1 MPEDWNANEYVE
13 LMLSEE
19 REVAEM
25 LMDLTPEQLAEI
37 EVVLAE
43 REANRAKGYL
53 R

>member
-1 MPEDWNANEYVE
+1 MSEDWNANEFVE
-13 LMLSEE
+13 LMLSGE
-19 REVAEM
+19 REVPEM
-25 LMDLTPEQLAEI
+25 LMDLAPEQLAEI

>member
-1 MPEDWNANEYVE
+1 VPEDWDANEFVE
-13 LMLSEE
+13 RMLSGETE
-19 REVAEM
+19 LPEM

-43 REANRAKGYL
+43 REANRARGYS